1 VDRPFAFDCANE
13 HLFCAT
19 EHYTNKR
26 KEYDL
31 PVAANNAMPNRSVTA
46 EITDRKENRITF
58 AYSADTSTR
67 PFAYNVQEWK
77 EY

>member
-1 VDRPFAFDCANE
+1 MALTFAFDCANK
-13 HLFCAT
+13 HLFRAT

-31 PVAANNAMPNRSVTA
+31 PVAANNAMPNLSVTA
-46 EITDRKENRITF
+46 QITDGKENGITF
-58 AYSADTSTR
+58 AYAAETATR

-77 EY
+77 EC